1 MAAGNPMSDLI
12 MRALMARTGGG
23 GGVPGQPGGMGMPGM
38 PGMPGAGGAPGGG
51 GNPGDQFA
59 SQVSELKGADP
70 GGLIRQLKAIK
81 QICAIILVQNMERL
95 PNVSGKV
102 SKLIPMLDQV
112 IKEAQQASSV
122 NNAVRNPIGM
132 GAAQPSQPEGA
143 PPSGPNF

>member
-1 MAAGNPMSDLI
+1 MATPGNPIGEMV
-12 MRALMARTGGG
+12 MRALMSRTGGG

-38 PGMPGAGGAPGGG
+38 PGQGGGAPGVPG
-51 GNPGDQFA
+51 GDQFA

-102 SKLIPMLDQV
+102 SKLIPMIDQV

-122 NNAVRNPIGM
+122 NNAVRNPIQM
-132 GAAQPSQPEGA
+132 GAAQPSQPE
-143 PPSGPNF
+143 SGPMTPSY